1 MAEGPGPG
9 PVKGGLDKLKG
20 EISCPLCLEIFEDP
34 RMLSCRH
41 VYCKAPCLEG
51 LALRSTNG
59 TISCPECRTVIQVPD
74 VNHLPTAFHINRL
87 KEVYQE
93 MEKDQ
98 DESKQANRPPCCRKH
113 DNQPL
118 ALYCETC
125 EELTCRDC
133 VLADHQHTD
142 HKYGYNAALADKYR
156 KTTLEMLRPVQQLQ
170 EEVSH
175 ALGQVST
182 VKTEI
187 TESQAAMDE
196 EIDVA
201 FEELLEVIRE
211 EKQMLLQSMRA
222 VMEGKRVVVAK
233 QEEEL
238 QLTQTELQKVTS
250 SVESAVHNANDE
262 DFLSEKKQIV
272 AKIKQITDKVQSL
285 SLTSAERQ
293 DVRVQVVDTGM
304 LKSFCKKSSFAYK
317 VADPSKCTVEGDS
330 LSVTETDK
338 VTKFTLHLVD
348 CEGSPCIGQQKVTAE
363 LTSVRDG
370 SVTTANVVFITP
382 GQYEA
387 SYRTETRG
395 RHKLCIKVNDIH
407 IANSPFSV
415 YIEKLPQ
422 QIKAPVAVIPDLKC
436 PGDLAY
442 SNGHVLI
449 AEENNSRLTIL
460 SCNKLQMVGT
470 IGAGYLNGPSGV
482 AIDHQ
487 SNVYV
492 CTSFDDKLHKFNKE
506 GELLKSVGGLGKLPG
521 QFDYPNGNRVI
532 DNKLFVCDSGNHRIQ
547 IFDLDLN
554 PQRVIGSKGTRRG
567 YFNFP
572 SDVDCDSSGIV
583 YIVDSSNHRIQA
595 MNPDGKFLHI
605 FGKKRCAPG
614 ELAYPHCIVVRGQ
627 LLYIT
632 DNLNNRV
639 SVFHTSG
646 QFITTFGDEYLYEPE
661 GLAIDEDGFVY
672 VTSHEMKVLV
682 F

>member
-34 RMLSCRH
+34 RMLPCRH
-41 VYCKAPCLEG
+41 VYCKSPCLEG
-51 LALRSTNG
+51 LALRSMNG
-59 TISCPECRTVIQVPD
+59 TISCPECRTVVQVPD
-74 VNHLPTAFHINRL
+74 VNNLPTAFHINRL

-98 DESKQANRPPCCRKH
+98 DMSKQVYRPPCCRKH

-156 KTTLEMLRPVQQLQ
+156 KTTLEMLRSVQQLQ

-175 ALGQVST
+175 ALGEVST

-187 TESQAAMDE
+187 TESQAAMGE

-201 FEELLEVIRE
+201 FEALLEVIRE
-211 EKQMLLQSMRA
+211 EKQTLLQSMRA
-222 VMEGKRVVVAK
+222 VMEGKREAVAK

-238 QLTQTELQKVTS
+238 ESTQTELQKVTS
-250 SVESAVHNANDE
+250 SVESAVNNANDE

-272 AKIKQITDKVQSL
+272 AKIKQITEEVQSL
-285 SLTSAERQ
+285 SLSPAEKP
-293 DVRVQVVDTGM
+293 DVGMQVVDTGK
-304 LKSFCKKSSFAYK
+304 LKGVCKKLNFAYK
-317 VADPSKCTVEGDS
+317 LADPSKCTVEGDS

-338 VTKFTLHLVD
+338 VTKITLHLVD
-348 CEGSPCIGQQKVTAE
+348 CEGRPCIGQQKVTIE

-370 SVTTANVVFITP
+370 SVTIANVAFITR

-387 SYRTETRG
+387 SYRAETRG
-395 RHKLCIKVNDIH
+395 RHKLCIKVNDTH
-407 IANSPFSV
+407 IPNSPFPV
-415 YIEKLPQ
+415 YIKKPPQ
-422 QIKAPVAVIPDLKC
+422 QIKAPVTVIPKLKY
-436 PGDLAY
+436 PVGLAY
-442 SNGHVLI
+442 SNGHVFI
-449 AEENNSRLTIL
+449 AEVNNFRLNIL
-460 SCNKLQMVGT
+460 SCKGLRIVGT
-470 IGAGYLNGPSGV
+470 IGTGYLNGPSEV

-492 CTSFDDKLHKFNKE
+492 DTAIDDKLHKFNKE
-506 GELLKSVGGLGKLPG
+506 GVLLKSVGGRGKLPG
-521 QFDYPNGNRVI
+521 QFDYPSGNRVI
-532 DNKLFVCDSGNHRIQ
+532 DNKLFVCDSQNHRIQ
-547 IFDLDLN
+547 VFDLDLN

-567 YFNFP
+567 YFEFP
-572 SDVDCDSSGIV
+572 THVDCDSGGIV
-583 YIVDSSNHRIQA
+583 YIVDAWNHRIQA
-595 MNPDGKFLHI
+595 MTMDGKFLRT
-605 FGKKRCAPG
+605 FGKKGSAPG
-614 ELAYPHCIVVRGQ
+614 ELHGPHCIAVRGQ
-627 LLYIT
+627 LLYLT
-632 DNLNNRV
+632 ECVNNRV
-639 SVFHTSG
+639 SVFHTSDK
-646 QFITTFGDEYLYEPE
+646 FITTFGEEYLYKPE
-661 GLAIDEDGFVY
+661 GLTIDEDGFVY
-672 VTSHEMKVLV
+672 VTSHKTTVLV